1 MAKKKSTQFSNYKT
15 YELED
20 GTKYLA
26 LNDNDAELYRKKVNE
41 RKQATK
47 NMV

>member
-1 MAKKKSTQFSNYKT
+1 MPKKKSTQFSNYKT

-20 GTKYLA
+20 GTKFLA
-26 LNDNDAELYRKKVNE
+26 LNDSDAELYRNKVNE
-41 RKQATK
+41 GKQATK

>member
-15 YELED
+15 YTLED

-26 LNDNDAELYRKKVNE
+26 LNDSDAELYRKKVNE
-41 RKQATK
+41 RKQAAK

>member
-1 MAKKKSTQFSNYKT
+1 MAKKKSTQFSNYQT

-26 LNDNDAELYRKKVNE
+26 LNDTDAELYRKKVNE
-41 RKQATK
+41 RKQAAK

>member
-1 MAKKKSTQFSNYKT
+1 MPKKKSTQFSNYKT

-26 LNDNDAELYRKKVNE
+26 LNDNDAESYRKKVNE
-41 RKQATK
+41 RKQTTK